1 MNKERMIEEFIE
13 LVTTDSETKYE
24 ANIAALLKKKC
35 NDLGLEVTEDDAA
48 NQTDHEANNLIIN
61 MPGSVKSAAPIFF
74 TAHMDTVTPGVGIKP
89 QQKDGYITSD
99 GTTILGADDKAGIA
113 VIFEVIR
120 SLQENEIAHGDLQFV
135 ITVGE
140 ESGLVGAKALDAAL
154 LKAKYGYALDSNGDI
169 GSIVTT
175 APFQAK
181 INAKVT
187 GKTAHA
193 GLAPEK
199 GASAITIAA
208 KSIAKMPNGRIDDE
222 TTANIGYFQGGK
234 STQTNVVVDEVSIV
248 QEARSIQE
256 NKLETVLHD
265 IEKAYNETA
274 EALGGTVEVNIE
286 WMYPGFQHQPD
297 TQVVQVAKQ
306 AAETLDLPV
315 ELLKSGGG
323 SDANIFNGH
332 GVPTVNLAVG
342 YEHIHTTNERIHTDH
357 LENLTKYVLEII
369 QQASV
374 IN

>member
-1 MNKERMIEEFIE
+1 MERRSTMNKTRLVEEFIE
-13 LVTTDSETKYE
+13 LVTTDSETKHE

-35 NDLGLEVTEDDAA
+35 SDLKLEVIEDDAA

-61 MPGSVKSAAPIFF
+61 MPGSVKNAAPIFF
-74 TAHMDTVTPGVGIKP
+74 TAHMDTVTPGAGIKP
-89 QQKDGYITSD
+89 QQKGGYITSD

-120 SLQENEIAHGDLQFV
+120 TLKENDIAHGDIQFV

-154 LKAKYGYALDSNGDI
+154 LKAQYGYALDSNGEI

-175 APFQAK
+175 APYQAK
-181 INAKVT
+181 IKAKVT

-222 TTANIGYFQGGK
+222 TTTNIGYFQGGK
-234 STQTNVVVDEVSIV
+234 STQTNVVVDEVTIV

-256 NKLETVLHD
+256 NKLEAVLHD
-265 IEKAYNETA
+265 IEEAYHNTA
-274 EALGGTVEVNIE
+274 EEFGGAVEVE
-286 WMYPGFQHQPD
+286 
-297 TQVVQVAKQ
+297 
-306 AAETLDLPV
+306 V
-315 ELLKSGGG
+315 E
-323 SDANIFNGH
+323 
-332 GVPTVNLAVG
+332 
-342 YEHIHTTNERIHTDH
+342 
-357 LENLTKYVLEII
+357 
-369 QQASV
+369 
-374 IN
+374 